1 MFNRHDE
8 DCAAFD
14 QALARRAPA
23 LAVRPESPADDAFLR
38 SLFLRCSPLAG
49 LLPVPMLEHQAVLQQ
64 GSHRRDFPSAMRR
77 LLLVDDEPSGHI
89 VIAWSERRADC
100 VDVAVLP
107 DFQGTGV
114 GRHLLESW
122 LDVVDA
128 RGVEARL
135 TVSRDNPAERLY
147 RRLGFQPVADQDPDS
162 PHLAMRRNPGAARV

>member
-1 MFNRHDE
+1 MFNPHDA

-14 QALARRAPA
+14 RAFARCAPA
-23 LAVRPESPADDAFLR
+23 LAVRAETPADDMFLH

-49 LLPVPMLEHQAVLQQ
+49 MLPLPMLEHQAVLQRD
-64 GSHRRDFPSAMRR
+64 SHRRDFPSAMRR
-77 LLLVDDEPSGHI
+77 LLLVDGEPGGHI
-89 VIAWSERRADC
+89 VIAWRDSGSVC

-107 DFQGTGV
+107 DFQGAGI

-135 TVSRDNPAERLY
+135 TVLRDNPALRLY
-147 RRLGFQPVADQDPDS
+147 TRLGFEPVAVGDPDS
-162 PHLAMRRNPGAARV
+162 PHLAMRRNPGAARG